1 MPMRTSLA
9 QLRGILL
16 QPKRWP
22 AFLRS
27 PRFWIIIV
35 VVIAGLILLHHE
47 VDLETVRG
55 KAAELPGGLAFLLL
69 TVLPLVGFPAS
80 VLHVVAG
87 VRFGIPLGLALVWLS
102 ILLQLLASYA
112 LVHWKRRFFE
122 RRFKS
127 VREKIPAGAH
137 APVTVFTMLIPGA
150 PYFAQNYTLPLI
162 GVPLRLYLGICL
174 PMHAARSSIAVI
186 FGGQSHQFTLG
197 RVLLM
202 VAYCAVILTASWWA
216 LRRLQTTLGDQRRA
230 GNGRKQPA

>member
-1 MPMRTSLA
+1 MITSLV
-9 QLRGILL
+9 QLREILL

-22 AFLRS
+22 AFLRTI
-27 PRFWIIIV
+27 RFWVIV
-35 VVIAGLILLHHE
+35 ALVLTGLILLHQKF
-47 VDLETVRG
+47 DLEVVRA
-55 KAAELPGGLAFLLL
+55 KAEELNGWLAFVLL
-69 TVLPLVGFPAS
+69 TVLPLAGFPAS
-80 VLHVVAG
+80 VLHVAAG
-87 VRFGIPLGLALVWLS
+87 MRFGIPLGLALVWLS

-112 LVHWKRRFFE
+112 LVHWRRSFFA

-127 VREKIPAGAH
+127 VRDRIPPGAH

-174 PMHAARSSIAVI
+174 PMHGARSSIAVI
-186 FGGQSHQFTLG
+186 FGGQSHHLTLE

-202 VAYCAVILTASWWA
+202 GVYCAVILTASWWA

-230 GNGRKQPA
+230 GNDQKQPA

>member
-1 MPMRTSLA
+1 MHAFIANFRQKLF
-9 QLRGILL
+9 R
-16 QPKRWP
+16 PKQWP
-22 AFLRS
+22 AFFRS
-27 PRFWIIIV
+27 TRFWVIAV
-35 VVIAGLILLHHE
+35 LVIAGLVLLHQKF
-47 VDLETVRG
+47 DLEVVRS
-55 KAAELPGGLAFLLL
+55 KAAELNGGLAFFLL

-87 VRFGIPLGLALVWLS
+87 MRFGIPLGLALVWLS

-112 LVHWKRRFFE
+112 LVHWRRSFFA
-122 RRFKS
+122 RQFKS
-127 VREKIPAGAH
+127 VRDKIPPGAH

-174 PMHAARSSIAVI
+174 PMHGARSSIAVI
-186 FGGQSHQFTLG
+186 FGGQSHQLTLG

-202 VAYCAVILTASWWA
+202 VAYGAVILTASWWA

-230 GNGRKQPA
+230 GSGRKQPA